1 MRVNIDRDPFLKALQ
16 RAKGIIEKR
25 TTVPILSNVLL
36 RCHGSES
43 LSLSST
49 DLEVSL
55 IETIGAR
62 QVEKVGATTVPAQ
75 MLFDIVSHLPPGASI
90 SMYTATEKEGRGSDA
105 VLPLMVQSGK
115 SVFRLNSLPAED
127 YAVIKQD
134 PFPNLMRIKSCDLL
148 GVIDKTRFAMS
159 LEETR
164 YSLSG
169 IFFEIHQEG
178 AGAFLRAV
186 ATDGHRL
193 SKAEAPLLS
202 FESSLDGSLPGG
214 IIIPFKAV
222 QEITKL
228 LEDTDE
234 VVSVSFCETGVSVAV
249 GDMFLS
255 SRLIDGVFPDYHHVI
270 PEFHPHHFK
279 AKTHIFKEALER
291 VAVMASDKMS
301 TIKVHLEANKLFFTA
316 ANPHL
321 GTAYEEIEI
330 NYDGASLEMGFSA
343 RYLIE
348 AVRHIR
354 GEEVTVFFQDPS
366 CAILMKDEKQ
376 DPRLDFVI
384 MPMRV

>member
-1 MRVNIDRDPFLKALQ
+1 MRVTIDRDPFLNALQ
-16 RAKGIIEKR
+16 RSKGIIEKR

-36 RCHGSES
+36 QCDASQS

-55 IETIGAR
+55 VESVSVR
-62 QVEKVGATTVPAQ
+62 QVEKSGSTTVPAQ
-75 MLFDIVSHLPPGASI
+75 MLFDIVSHLPGGVPI
-90 SMYTATEKEGRGSDA
+90 SLYIAPEKEGRSHDTVA
-105 VLPLMVQSGK
+105 PLMVQCGK
-115 SVFRLNSLPAED
+115 SVFKLNTLPAED

-134 PFPNLMRIKSCDLL
+134 PFPNLMRIKSKDLL
-148 GVIDKTRFAMS
+148 SLIDKTRYAMS
-159 LEETR
+159 MEETR

-169 IFFEIHQEG
+169 IFFEIHQEE
-178 AGAFLRAV
+178 ATHFLRAV

-193 SKAEAPLLS
+193 SKVEAPLLS
-202 FESSLDGSLPGG
+202 FETSLEGTLPEG

-228 LEDTDE
+228 LDANDE
-234 VVSVSFCETGVSVAV
+234 EVGVSFCETGVSVAV
-249 GDMFLS
+249 GDMFMT

-270 PEFHPHHFK
+270 PEFHPSHFK
-279 AKTHIFKEALER
+279 AKTAIFREALER
-291 VAVMASDKMS
+291 VAVMTSDKMS
-301 TIKVHLEANKLFFTA
+301 TIKLHLEPFKLFFTA

-321 GTAYEEIEI
+321 GTAYEEIEVA
-330 NYDGASLEMGFSA
+330 YEGDSLEMGFSA

-348 AVRHIR
+348 AVRHI
-354 GEEVTVFFQDPS
+354 GGDDVSVYFQDPS